1 MRVINIA
8 SNTLAVI
15 FFSGFVLWVQA
26 AEAEKNPFGESA
38 QVENKPKQNNSGSF
52 IDDAG
57 LTAKVKSALAG
68 EAGLKTLKLNVD
80 SHNGNVVITGT
91 VKSVRDKEAIE
102 RAVRGVKGVESLNNA
117 VIVQP

>member
-1 MRVINIA
+1 MKTINVV
-8 SNTLAVI
+8 SNVLAVV

-26 AEAEKNPFGESA
+26 AESEKNPFGESA
-38 QVENKPKQNNSGSF
+38 QTTKETKKNSDDSF

-80 SHNGNVVITGT
+80 SHNGNVIVTGT
-91 VKSVRDKEAIE
+91 VKSVRDKEAIG
-102 RAVRGVKGVESLNNA
+102 RAVSGVKGVESFNNA
-117 VIVQP
+117 VTIQP